1 MKLVV
6 VLAMHGV
13 PPKDFPRP
21 ELSELFALHGQVKQA
36 TGAQREALQRRHDAI
51 EDRMRAWPRTPQ
63 NDPFHAGSLALAEH
77 MSRAL
82 GAEVVVGFNEFCG
95 PSIDEAL
102 DAAVARGA
110 DRIAVIT
117 PMMTSGGEHSE
128 KDIPH
133 AIARAQARHPQVP
146 MVYAWPFDM
155 PAVAAFLAAQIT
167 RTLESVPAP
176 VTLSSS

>member
-1 MKLVV
+1 MRLVV

-13 PPKDFPRP
+13 PPKDFPKP
-21 ELSELFALHGQVKQA
+21 ELSELFALHGSVKQA
-36 TGAQREALQRRHDAI
+36 TGAQREALQRRHDEI

-63 NDPFHAGSLALAEH
+63 NDPFHAGSLALAEQV
-77 MSRAL
+77 SQAL
-82 GAEVVVGFNEFCG
+82 GAEVLVGFNEFCG

-102 DAAVARGA
+102 EAAVAQGA

-128 KDIPH
+128 KDIPR

-146 MVYAWPFDM
+146 MVYAWPFDV
-155 PAVAAFLAAQIT
+155 ASVAAFLAVQIT
-167 RTLESVPAP
+167 RHLETAPEPVSV
-176 VTLSSS
+176 